1 MAPSRRA
8 RQALQTRRDIVAAA
22 RTLFA
27 LQGYAG
33 TSMAQIAERA
43 DVSVQTIYDS
53 MGSKRSIVLALN
65 DLIDVEGDVPELASR
80 IAEATDPIEL
90 LHNAVAITRNIN
102 ERCADIVGAV
112 YSAASVEAEMRAV
125 RDESRRRHREGIGRL
140 TSRLSSLGAL
150 RSDIAIDT
158 AADVIAAMTDPQV
171 GRTFVLEYGW
181 SWDSW
186 HAWTVKTLAT
196 LVLNP
201 TGQGGR

>member
-1 MAPSRRA
+1 MTASRRA
-8 RQALQTRRDIVAAA
+8 RQALETRRDIVAAA

-43 DVSVQTIYDS
+43 GVSVQTIYDS

-65 DLIDVEGDVPELASR
+65 DLIDAEGDVAALASR
-80 IAEATDPIEL
+80 IPQTTDPIEML
-90 LHNAVAITRNIN
+90 QTAVAISRNIN

-112 YSAASVEAEMRAV
+112 YSAASVEAEMQAV

-140 TSRLSSLGAL
+140 TNRLNSLGAL
-150 RSDIAIDT
+150 RSDIAAGT

-181 SWDSW
+181 SWDTW
-186 HAWTVKTLAT
+186 HVWTVDTLAT
-196 LVLNP
+196 LVLRP
-201 TGQGGR
+201 TS